1 MYTYVMMY
9 GNKKTHKYKKIQ
21 EKKTNKKTNQLINTY
36 K

>member
-21 EKKTNKKTNQLINTY
+21 EKNKQKKTN
-36 K
+36 

>member
-9 GNKKTHKYKKIQ
+9 GNKKTHTKKKNKIR
-21 EKKTNKKTNQLINTY
+21 KKTNQLINTY

>member
-9 GNKKTHKYKKIQ
+9 GNKKTHKYKK
-21 EKKTNKKTNQLINTY
+21 KTRKNKKTNQLINTY